1 MSTCCQTLVVDF
13 LQPEAV
19 SVVLRED
26 GYVAKNLITE
36 EEKTQAYHLR
46 HETFARELRWVPETD
61 NGLETDAYD
70 SHAIPFGIIDPFDQ
84 VIAHMR
90 IITADNT
97 YMLEREFRE
106 LAGKDHVIRKAF
118 DTAELTRCCVAS
130 HARSR
135 ILSTA
140 FGDFDLFS
148 YLLKGIYCWCRS
160 NRIRYLYAVTD
171 HRVYKL
177 VQIKGLPF
185 RAIAPAHAMPDGVI
199 AVAILLDWQEFEH
212 MAPTR
217 RRNLLSW
224 FTQNRGV

>member
-1 MSTCCQTLVVDF
+1 MIACCQTPVVDS
-13 LQPEAV
+13 LHREAL
-19 SVVLRED
+19 SVVLCE
-26 GYVAKNLITE
+26 GEYVAKNLITA

-46 HETFARELRWVPETD
+46 HETFARELRWVAETD
-61 NGLETDAYD
+61 NSLETDAYD
-70 SHAIPFGIIDPFDQ
+70 THAIPFGIIDPFDQ

-90 IITADNT
+90 IITADHS
-97 YMLEREFRE
+97 YMLEREFRK
-106 LAGKDHVIRKAF
+106 LAGNDHDIRKEP
-118 DTAELTRCCVAS
+118 DTAELTRCCVAAN
-130 HARSR
+130 ARNR
-135 ILSTA
+135 IISTA

-185 RAIAPAHAMPDGVI
+185 RAIAPAHTMPDGVI
-199 AVAILLDWQEFEH
+199 AVAILLDWQEFENT
-212 MAPTR
+212 APTR
-217 RRNLLSW
+217 RRNLLPW